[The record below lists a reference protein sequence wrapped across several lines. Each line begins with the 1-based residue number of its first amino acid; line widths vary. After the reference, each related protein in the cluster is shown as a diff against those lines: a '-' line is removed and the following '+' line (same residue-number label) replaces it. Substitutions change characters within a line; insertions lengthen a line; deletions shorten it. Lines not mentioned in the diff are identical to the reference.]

1 MTRAGTGGAR
11 FPSFSATLS
20 ASYLL
25 ELAIIAAS
33 YFGFAKTALLVPA
46 INATAMP
53 LWPPTGVA
61 LSVILLRGDRVWPA
75 ILIGSIFATAIT
87 SSPMALLDLDSNAIA
102 TMVAALAGAW
112 LINRWSQGYKTLAS
126 PLNVARF
133 ALISFA
139 PTAVISS
146 GIAIAAPVLTNA
158 LGFAN
163 SPVISIGTWA
173 KWWLTDAAGIVI
185 IAPVIL
191 LWAMTPLR
199 RFLESS
205 IMEAAVII
213 VVASAIGAVAYSPII
228 GGDLNDPL
236 PNRDIFG
243 FLILLPLMWA
253 GLCGTQRDAA
263 TAAFIFSGFA
273 AWGASSNGGA
283 LLATGFNRSPFYLLA
298 LSVSTSLAS
307 LFLGA
312 TINSR
317 RDTEARLL
325 SSQLLLK
332 LQFDQTKLAFQNIK
346 RHFQIFIEGVAD
358 YAIFL
363 LDTSGRVTSWNT
375 AAQKVVGYKTD
386 EIVVKH
392 FGILYRP
399 DERRGGEP
407 NRALELAIKKGKH
420 EVEGWRVRKDGRPFF
435 VTGSLATIRDD
446 DDKLI
451 GFANIIRDATERY
464 DAQEKLIEAREQL
477 AMAQK
482 MEAIGKLTG
491 ASRTTLTTY

>member
-11 FPSFSATLS
+11 FPSFSASLS

-33 YFGFAKTALLVPA
+33 YFGIAETALLLPA
-46 INATAMP
+46 INATATP
-53 LWPPTGVA
+53 LWPPTGLA
-61 LSVILLRGDRVWPA
+61 LSLILLRNDRVWPA
-75 ILIGSIFATAIT
+75 ILIGSIFASAIS
-87 SSPMALLDLDSNAIA
+87 SSPTASLESASSAIA
-102 TMVAALAGAW
+102 TTVAALAGAW

-133 ALISFA
+133 GLISFV

-146 GIAIAAPVLTNA
+146 GIAIAAPVLANA
-158 LGFAN
+158 LGFAD

-199 RFLESS
+199 RLLDSS
-205 IMEAAVII
+205 AMEAAVII

-228 GGDLNDPL
+228 GGDLKDLL

-253 GLCGTQRDAA
+253 GLRGNQRDAA
-263 TAAFIFSGFA
+263 TAALIFSGFA
-273 AWGASSNGGA
+273 AWGASANGGA
-283 LLATGFNRSPFYLLA
+283 LLATGFNRSLFYLLA

-312 TINSR
+312 TINSH

-325 SSQLLLK
+325 TTQLLLK
-332 LQFDQTKLAFQNIK
+332 RQFDQTQLAFQNVK

-363 LDTSGRVTSWNT
+363 LDTSGRVTSWSST
-375 AAQKVVGYKTD
+375 AQKVIGYKMD
-386 EIVVKH
+386 EIVGEH
-392 FGILYRP
+392 FGVLYRP
-399 DERRGGEP
+399 DERRAGEP
-407 NRALELAIKKGKH
+407 NRAIELAIQKGKQ
-420 EVEGWRVRKDGRPFF
+420 EVEGWRVRKN
-435 VTGSLATIRDD
+435 GSAILRDRC
-446 DDKLI
+446 
-451 GFANIIRDATERY
+451 AYCNT
-464 DAQEKLIEAREQL
+464 
-477 AMAQK
+477 
-482 MEAIGKLTG
+482 
-491 ASRTTLTTY
+491 

>member
-213 VVASAIGAVAYSPII
+213 VVASAIGAVAYSPTRPS
-228 GGDLNDPL
+228 DTT
-236 PNRDIFG
+236 R
-243 FLILLPLMWA
+243 
-253 GLCGTQRDAA
+253 R
-263 TAAFIFSGFA
+263 
-273 AWGASSNGGA
+273 
-283 LLATGFNRSPFYLLA
+283 RS
-298 LSVSTSLAS
+298 
-307 LFLGA
+307 
-312 TINSR
+312 
-317 RDTEARLL
+317 
-325 SSQLLLK
+325 
-332 LQFDQTKLAFQNIK
+332 
-346 RHFQIFIEGVAD
+346 
-358 YAIFL
+358 
-363 LDTSGRVTSWNT
+363 
-375 AAQKVVGYKTD
+375 
-386 EIVVKH
+386 
-392 FGILYRP
+392 
-399 DERRGGEP
+399 
-407 NRALELAIKKGKH
+407 
-420 EVEGWRVRKDGRPFF
+420 
-435 VTGSLATIRDD
+435 
-446 DDKLI
+446 
-451 GFANIIRDATERY
+451 
-464 DAQEKLIEAREQL
+464 
-477 AMAQK
+477 
-482 MEAIGKLTG
+482 
-491 ASRTTLTTY
+491 